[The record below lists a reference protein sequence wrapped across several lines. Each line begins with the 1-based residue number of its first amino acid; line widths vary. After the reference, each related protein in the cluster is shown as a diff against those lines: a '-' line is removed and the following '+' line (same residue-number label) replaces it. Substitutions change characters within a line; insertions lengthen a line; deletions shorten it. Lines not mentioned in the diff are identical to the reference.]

1 MILVIRTIYNNLATE
16 KDFNIL
22 ENHIN
27 QCGASTCKKIIRQYW
42 KLDTDIEYLIEF
54 TFSEESRLNIR
65 KLYNMPNMQS
75 EFIYTNKDID
85 PLIYGKNAYWS
96 HLEFIED

>member
-1 MILVIRTIYNNLATE
+1 MILVIRTIYNKLATE
-16 KDFNIL
+16 NDFNFL

-27 QCGASTCKKIIRQYW
+27 QCGAPTCKKIIRKYW
-42 KLDTDIEYLIEF
+42 KTNTDIEFLIEC
-54 TFSEESRLNIR
+54 TLSEESTLNII
-65 KLYNMPNMQS
+65 KLYNISNMQS

-96 HLEFIED
+96 HLEFIEQ